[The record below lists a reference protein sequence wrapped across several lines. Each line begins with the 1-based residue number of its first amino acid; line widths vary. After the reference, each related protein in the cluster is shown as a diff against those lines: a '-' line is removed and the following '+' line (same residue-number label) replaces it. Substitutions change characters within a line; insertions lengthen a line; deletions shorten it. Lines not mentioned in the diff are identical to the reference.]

1 MNSDTSSRG
10 FLNDGS
16 GEPPK
21 LEVYLNLG
29 TLKDLPQN
37 SICGPL
43 SSEERMERLTQ
54 DGFQG
59 VQVEHAEPLSF
70 EAALPHCG
78 LNRVSQPGEADEVF
92 RRHVDRGDRCLTLHV
107 GWGLESDAEAD
118 RLVEA
123 VLNASNR
130 YGMPAFIETHRATM
144 TQDLWRTV
152 QLAMRFPEM
161 RFNADFSHYY
171 AGQEMEYGDFEARL
185 DFMQPIF
192 DRTGFMHGR
201 IASRGCIQAPI
212 ESTDRRPRHAVGMQ
226 ADYLQNFV
234 RFWTRS
240 MAGFRHRSGPG
251 DVLIFAP
258 ELLSAEYDYAR
269 LVPDAEGN
277 LVEATDR
284 YAEALLYR
292 DLALQCFQFSASANK
307 TNMEIC

>member
-1 MNSDTSSRG
+1 MNFETSSRG

-16 GEPPK
+16 HGPPR
-21 LEVYLNLG
+21 LEIYLNLG
-29 TLKDLPQN
+29 TLKDLPAN
-37 SICGPL
+37 SVCGGL
-43 SSEERMERLTQ
+43 SDEERMGRLKQ

-59 VQVEHAEPLSF
+59 VQVEHADPLSF
-70 EAALPHCG
+70 EAVLPHCG
-78 LNRVSQPGEADEVF
+78 LNRVSHPGEADEVF

-107 GWGLESDAEAD
+107 GWGLETDADAD

-123 VLNASNR
+123 VLTASTR
-130 YGMPAFIETHRATM
+130 HGLPAFIETHRATM
-144 TQDLWRTV
+144 TQDVWRTV
-152 QLAMRFPEM
+152 QLAQRFPEI

-212 ESTDRRPRHAVGMQ
+212 ESMDQRPLHAVGMQ
-226 ADYLQNFV
+226 GDYLQSFISL
-234 RFWTRS
+234 WTRA
-240 MAGFRHRSGPG
+240 MAGFRRHAGPG
-251 DVLIFAP
+251 DILIFAP

-269 LVPDAEGN
+269 LVPDAAGK

-292 DLALQCFQFSASANK
+292 DLALQCYPSDVIADQTK
-307 TNMEIC
+307 PETR